1 MKPFIT
7 HSGLVAPMD
16 RVNVDTD
23 QMVPKQFLKALTR
36 EGFGRI
42 LFYDW
47 RYLPGEK
54 PNPEFVLNRPRY
66 KGASVLLARANFGCG
81 SSREHAPWAIG
92 DYGFRVILAP
102 TYADIFYNNCFKNGI
117 LPAELTEAQIED
129 LFQRTEKE
137 EAYSLTVDL
146 PSQTVKDNHGLEFKF
161 DINSSRK
168 EVLLKGLDD
177 IAQTLL
183 HAGDIDI
190 HEKSHAA
197 SATMFEKVDVK
208 YYSDAH

>member
-1 MKPFIT
+1 MKPFIS

-102 TYADIFYNNCFKNGI
+102 SYADIFYNNCFKNGI
-117 LPAELTEAQIED
+117 LPAELTEAQIEE

-137 EAYSLTVDL
+137 EGYSLTVDL
-146 PSQTVKDNHGLEFKF
+146 PSQTVKDKHGLEFKF
-161 DINSSRK
+161 DINPSRK

-183 HAGDIDI
+183 HATDIDI

-197 SATMFEKVDVK
+197 SATMFERVDVK